1 MTSKVKGTTMMGQR
15 GLRTGGCVVQSGFTR
30 IDPASRA
37 TSLHRMGRN
46 SRLSAFTLIELLLVL
61 VILSVLAAV
70 VVPKFTNRAEQAKQV
85 AARTSIE
92 SLSTALSAYEV
103 DNGQFPNSS
112 DGLNSLLVA
121 PASAKDWRGRYVE
134 KIPVDPWG
142 NAFVYVC
149 PGTHN
154 TDGFDLSSYG
164 ADGREGGTD
173 DVTNW
178 TDTGK

>member
-1 MTSKVKGTTMMGQR
+1 MTSKVKGKTMMGQC
-15 GLRTGGCVVQSGFTR
+15 GLRTGGRVARSGYTQ
-30 IDPASRA
+30 IDPASRSS
-37 TSLHRMGRN
+37 TLRRIGNNGRA
-46 SRLSAFTLIELLLVL
+46 SGFTLIELLLVL

-92 SLSTALSAYEV
+92 ALSGSLNAFEV
-103 DNGQFPNSS
+103 DNGRFPTS
-112 DGLNSLLVA
+112 DEGLDALVTA

-142 NAFVYVC
+142 NPFVYQC
-149 PGTHN
+149 PGSHN
-154 TDGFDLSSYG
+154 TDAFDLSSYG

-173 DVTNW
+173 DVANW
-178 TDTGK
+178 DTSAK